1 MSRRGQH
8 ALLLLS
14 AVVAS
19 LVSGS
24 TAGVYH
30 IVGAGKGW
38 RMPPNKT
45 YYDDWARSRH
55 ISIGDKLSKL
65 HRRVEILAPPSLCLS
80 TKLN

>member
-19 LVSGS
+19 LVPGS
-24 TAGVYH
+24 MAGVYH

-45 YYDDWARSRH
+45 YYDDWARTRH
-55 ISIGDKLSKL
+55 ISIGDKLSK
-65 HRRVEILAPPSLCLS
+65 RVEILACSLLPRVLRVS
-80 TKLN
+80 RPN

>member
-19 LVSGS
+19 LVPGS

-38 RMPPNKT
+38 RVPPNKT
-45 YYDDWARSRH
+45 YYNDWARTRH

-65 HRRVEILAPPSLCLS
+65 EGGGRR
-80 TKLN
+80 TKQGRKDSVR